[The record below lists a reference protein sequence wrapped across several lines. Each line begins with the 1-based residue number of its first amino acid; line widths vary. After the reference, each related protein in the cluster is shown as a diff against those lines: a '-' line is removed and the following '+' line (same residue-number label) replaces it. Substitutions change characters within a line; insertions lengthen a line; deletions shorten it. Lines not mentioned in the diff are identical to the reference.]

1 MKNYFLIYQNIKIDI
16 LLMIF
21 CNKYQYDKIQSEI
34 MIVSHYSMNIFEDI
48 LKKEKEN
55 QIFLIINI

>member
-1 MKNYFLIYQNIKIDI
+1 
-16 LLMIF
+16 MIS